1 MLITRYFV
9 SCCYVSF
16 CVVAR
21 HFVNIG
27 THNIINHLHTC
38 KVVKVFGHNM
48 AYVLRRLIDCVVHI
62 NVTLWLESIKSFCIL
77 TFCNS
82 NIETKYSIDVVM
94 KLKTVIFNQ
103 MDF

>member
-1 MLITRYFV
+1 M
-9 SCCYVSF
+9 F

-48 AYVLRRLIDCVVHI
+48 AYVLRRLMYCILDI
-62 NVTLWLESIKSFCIL
+62 YVTLWLESIKCFVS
-77 TFCNS
+77 
-82 NIETKYSIDVVM
+82 
-94 KLKTVIFNQ
+94 
-103 MDF
+103 

>member
-9 SCCYVSF
+9 SCCYEMF

-48 AYVLRRLIDCVVHI
+48 AYVLRRLIDCIVHI
-62 NVTLWLESIKSFCIL
+62 NVTLWLESIKFFYIL
-77 TFCNS
+77 KF
-82 NIETKYSIDVVM
+82 SILIYVTITCVG
-94 KLKTVIFNQ
+94 KKTTSVGELPRF
-103 MDF
+103 D